1 MTIQDLVVLN
11 DWHVVARSPDVTSD
25 ELLAA
30 RLLGEDLVLWR
41 SGDRV
46 LAWRDL
52 CVHRGARL
60 SLGCIRDGTLACP
73 YHGWTYDSTGQC
85 IHIPAHP
92 TLTPPARANVQTY
105 SVQERYGLIW
115 VCLGN
120 PQQDIPPFPEW
131 DDASYRKVFCGPY
144 HYHASAPRAIE
155 NFLDVGHF
163 PFVHDGMLGDP
174 HHPEIEDY
182 TVTLTPEGLVAQ
194 NVHVWQPDPYG
205 GLGQGAKVTYDYTV
219 PRPFTAYF
227 IKASK
232 EVKEHRRVIFMT
244 TTPVSPTES
253 ISWWWIAM
261 NYGLDIP
268 PETFQQF
275 EDKIV
280 AADVRI
286 LESQRPELLPLDLQA
301 ELHLPSDRTAIA
313 YRKWLRT
320 LGITFGTT

>member
-1 MTIQDLVVLN
+1 MTIQNLVVLN
-11 DWHVVARSPDVTSD
+11 DWHVVARSSDVTD
-25 ELLAA
+25 VPLAV
-30 RLLGEDLVLWR
+30 RLLDEDLVLWR
-41 SGDRV
+41 SGERV

-52 CVHRGARL
+52 CVHRGTKL
-60 SLGCIRDGTLACP
+60 SLGCVKEGTLSCP
-73 YHGWTYDSTGQC
+73 YHGWAYNETGQC

-92 TLTPPARANVQTY
+92 TFNPSARAKVQSY
-105 SVQERYGLIW
+105 STQERYGLIW

-120 PQQDIPPFPEW
+120 PQQDVPSFSEW

-144 HYHASAPRAIE
+144 SYCASAPRAIE
-155 NFLDVGHF
+155 NFLDVAHF
-163 PFVHDGMLGDP
+163 PFVHEGMLGDRR
-174 HHPEIEDY
+174 HPEIENY
-182 TVTLTPEGLVAQ
+182 TVNITAEGVVAQ
-194 NVHVWQPDPYG
+194 NVKVWQPDPYG
-205 GLGQGAKVTYDYTV
+205 GLGQGARVSYSYAV

-227 IKASK
+227 TKASQ

-268 PETFQQF
+268 PETFQRF
-275 EDKIV
+275 EDEIV

-301 ELHLPSDRTAIA
+301 ELHLPSDQTAIA
-313 YRKWLRT
+313 YRKWLKS
-320 LGITFGTT
+320 LGVTFGTA